1 MNRNTYESSSDES
14 LIMVLDRGTSVVE
27 PSPLPLLR
35 ATRDR
40 QSTSDENPIDLDD
53 DSDGGLSSEAEPNDF
68 DMGNGEGLDN
78 VNREHLY
85 RLLSQ
90 PLVDRYSNQPKCP
103 KYKTGRGFTKY
114 STSLKHL
121 KPIRRRKDPGSL
133 IMPLDKAGFFSF
145 MTFSWMWKFI
155 KIAYERG
162 LEPNDL
168 PVCSQLDSCEYNS
181 QRFAH
186 LWLEEL
192 RCQGRQKASLGRVMW
207 RFCRTRVLITMG
219 IFLLSLTLGF
229 LGPTIFMR
237 KLLEYAEDPE
247 AHVSDGL
254 IWAIL
259 LVICEFGRTFSFAL
273 VWGINYRTG
282 IRLRSAVLSVLYQ
295 KLVKLPNL
303 GDKSIGEI
311 VNIFSNDGIR
321 IFEVVIYA
329 TLIVGGPFVAIIAT
343 FYIYILLGPHALFG
357 ILTFLIFYPV
367 QYGMSR
373 LTGYLRKLSVKSTD
387 SRVRL
392 MNEVLTSIKLIKMYA
407 WEKIFASNI
416 KGVRKEERGLLEKSA
431 YLQSLSLALAPTIPI
446 ISVIVTFLCHTAAGF
461 GLTASQSFSTH
472 WLFSFRQAINYFEY
486 GLLTLAEMG
495 RVTERVKGFSAFT
508 AMCLGQTRAT
518 IAYVQVALDT
528 LATIKVSISRMKAFT
543 AFAAMTQGQ
552 TRAAI
557 AYFQRSLDALAITKV
572 CHYRIKSVLLMP
584 EMTKNRN
591 LPKMDDLSL
600 SIEYGSFSHQHRS
613 ELAKAD
619 AIEEALSLSNGRI
632 LRTETFLKQINLAVP
647 KGALVGICGP
657 VGSGKSSLLS
667 AILGQLKLD
676 SGEVGVR
683 GSIAYVPQQAW
694 IMNATLKENIIFG
707 EKFDPLTY
715 YRVMQCSG
723 LFHDVEILPAR
734 ENTEI
739 GERGVNLSGGQKQ
752 RVALARAVY
761 ANRDIYL
768 LDDIFSALD
777 AHVSKQVFEECIKLE
792 LREKTILLVTH
803 HLTFLSQCHKILV
816 MKDGEVLDYG
826 THEELMQKC
835 DYYRSLQELTVQG
848 DEENHDDCIV
858 EHVKDA
864 VKDTTSAIQ
873 DGSPPQKPPRKSVSG
888 RITSDEE
895 KEKGSIPISVYL
907 TYVKYAGGGLLSFF
921 VFAVV
926 ALSVLSTAA
935 SSWWLSYWIKQG
947 SGSANMTEISGL
959 NVSSS
964 NSTAVRTHPGSIS
977 DNPELPFYR
986 NVYGSFI
993 AIILFS
999 SLLRGFLFTKVT
1011 LRASNKV
1018 HNYLVAKIFRA
1029 PTRFFEATPVGRL
1042 LNLFSRDMDE
1052 IDVRLPYTLEAFL
1065 QNIFFIAISILLPVI
1080 IFPWFVIILAIL
1092 TGIFLLVTRYFR
1104 AGIRDLKRI
1113 ENIGR
1118 SPIYG
1123 HVATTVAGL
1132 PSIHAFG
1139 KERDFTY
1146 KFMVLQDENSNCFF
1160 LYNCA
1165 LRWLAV
1171 RLDMITV
1178 GILASNAAMVLAFH
1192 GQTDAAYAGLVLAY
1206 AAQLGGMLQYTVR
1219 LAAETESR
1227 FTSFQRLY
1235 NTEKTMES
1243 EGNTIAEKVP
1253 PKNWPNSGEV
1263 EFIEV
1268 RLRYRANLPLALNRV
1283 SFKIRC
1289 NEKVGIVGRTG
1300 SGKSTLISAL
1310 FRLVEIE
1317 AGSIRIDGINIKDV
1331 GLEVLRSHLAVI
1343 PQDPVLF
1350 IGTIRNNLDPF
1361 GQHDDNE
1368 LWMTLEMTSMKEK
1381 VESLSHGLDSIV
1393 SEDGQNFSVG
1403 ERQLLCMARAL
1414 LRKSK
1419 IIVLDEATA
1428 SIDAQTDVII
1438 QETLRKAFIDCTL
1451 LTIAHRLDTV
1461 KACDKIM
1468 VMEEGKVVEFDS
1480 PSVLLNKPNSS
1491 FYKLSAAF
1499 NSQMF

>member
-461 GLTASQSFSTH
+461 GLTASQGMTV
-472 WLFSFRQAINYFEY
+472 L
-486 GLLTLAEMG
+486 
-495 RVTERVKGFSAFT
+495 
-508 AMCLGQTRAT
+508 
-518 IAYVQVALDT
+518 
-528 LATIKVSISRMKAFT
+528 T
-543 AFAAMTQGQ
+543 AFMFLRRQLNILREGAKCFFDAKIGVS
-552 TRAAI
+552 
-557 AYFQRSLDALAITKV
+557 RSE
-572 CHYRIKSVLLMP
+572 SVLLMP

>member
-461 GLTASQSFSTH
+461 GLTASQ
-472 WLFSFRQAINYFEY
+472 
-486 GLLTLAEMG
+486 
-495 RVTERVKGFSAFT
+495 
-508 AMCLGQTRAT
+508 
-518 IAYVQVALDT
+518 
-528 LATIKVSISRMKAFT
+528 AFT

>member
-495 RVTERVKGFSAFT
+495 RVTERV
-508 AMCLGQTRAT
+508 
-518 IAYVQVALDT
+518 
-528 LATIKVSISRMKAFT
+528 
-543 AFAAMTQGQ
+543 
-552 TRAAI
+552 
-557 AYFQRSLDALAITKV
+557 
-572 CHYRIKSVLLMP
+572 KSVLLMP

>member
-1 MNRNTYESSSDES
+1 
-14 LIMVLDRGTSVVE
+14 
-27 PSPLPLLR
+27 
-35 ATRDR
+35 
-40 QSTSDENPIDLDD
+40 
-53 DSDGGLSSEAEPNDF
+53 
-68 DMGNGEGLDN
+68 
-78 VNREHLY
+78 
-85 RLLSQ
+85 
-90 PLVDRYSNQPKCP
+90 
-103 KYKTGRGFTKY
+103 
-114 STSLKHL
+114 
-121 KPIRRRKDPGSL
+121 
-133 IMPLDKAGFFSF
+133 MPLDKAGFFSF

-461 GLTASQSFSTH
+461 GLTASQGMTV
-472 WLFSFRQAINYFEY
+472 L
-486 GLLTLAEMG
+486 
-495 RVTERVKGFSAFT
+495 
-508 AMCLGQTRAT
+508 
-518 IAYVQVALDT
+518 
-528 LATIKVSISRMKAFT
+528 T
-543 AFAAMTQGQ
+543 AFMFLRRQLNILREGAKCFFDAKIGVS
-552 TRAAI
+552 
-557 AYFQRSLDALAITKV
+557 RSE
-572 CHYRIKSVLLMP
+572 SVLLMP